1 MIEKPLMPGSAVS
14 RLTVLI
20 LSGVL
25 LAGCAA
31 PDPSVMSLSLVS
43 TGEPASRQSAISRVF
58 DAPSGS
64 DDETHKLSPRVVAL
78 GEPVPKGGGV
88 RKIGKPYLAAG
99 ETVTPREDPNYD
111 RAGIAS
117 WYGEMFH
124 GRKTAN
130 GEVYDMD
137 ALTAAHPTL
146 PLPSYV
152 KVTHLGNGRTLI
164 LRVNDR
170 GPFARNRIIDLSR
183 RAAKLLGIKRAGTG
197 PVRVK
202 YLRPA
207 PLDGDESFER
217 THLAAQPWYSEQRT
231 RLGAADPEPDTN
243 RPEPR
248 DS

>member
-1 MIEKPLMPGSAVS
+1 MPDPAVS
-14 RLTVLI
+14 RLAI
-20 LSGVL
+20 LMVTGVL

-31 PDPSVMSLSLVS
+31 PDPSAMSLSLAS
-43 TGEPASRQSAISRVF
+43 TGDPASRQSAFSRVF
-58 DAPSGS
+58 DAPSGT

-88 RKIGKPYLAAG
+88 RKIGQPYVAAG
-99 ETVTPREDPNYD
+99 ETVVPREDPDYD

-152 KVTHLGNGRTLI
+152 KVTHLGNGRSLV

-183 RAAKLLGIKRAGTG
+183 RAAKLLGIQMAGTG

-207 PLDGDESFER
+207 PLDGDDSFER
-217 THLAAQPWYSEQRT
+217 THLAAQPWYREPPT
-231 RLGAADPEPDTN
+231 RLGVADPEPDTA
-243 RPEPR
+243 RPDPR